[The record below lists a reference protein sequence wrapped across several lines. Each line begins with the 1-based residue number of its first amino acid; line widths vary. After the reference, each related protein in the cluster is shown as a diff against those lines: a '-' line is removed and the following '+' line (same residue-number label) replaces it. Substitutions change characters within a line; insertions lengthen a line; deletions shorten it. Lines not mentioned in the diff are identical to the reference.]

1 MLAPPQAEDVE
12 NEPTVTETSE
22 PSPAPRDAPLPFNSH
37 RADVILQSSDN
48 VRFRVRKAI
57 LSEASPVFES
67 MFGLPPEQAASDSST
82 LPVVP
87 LAEDSAVIEGLLRLC
102 YPLDTAPTD
111 PRTMDEAVAWLL
123 AARKYDMERA
133 ERYITRVMG
142 TLVSSAPLHTY
153 CLSIRYRLGED
164 LARAAATSFL
174 DEPLRTEYPFI
185 DPELK
190 HISAFAYMNLCNFHH
205 RCSAAAEA
213 AIARYLPADPKLDK
227 RCWTTCLSY
236 RDKPYC
242 PASSEWTVDGTEYT
256 VIKWFSQLIY
266 HCKLLVKDRPSG
278 NRLASHS
285 TIKKA
290 LADAWACSHCKQY
303 AWDDVQA
310 FLSLVKIQ
318 IDKAIAEVSYFVHS
332 KSPYLRCAGP
342 TGDS

>member
-1 MLAPPQAEDVE
+1 MAAGDYVTSTPRPVASQADEVEPLPSSTSSHRLYPDLGISQSLWAVTSVYHMIADACRQTYVDGTLPVLTSPQVKDGE
-12 NEPTVTETSE
+12 NEPTVTESSE
-22 PSPAPRDAPLPFNSH
+22 PSPAPRNALFPFNSP

-111 PRTMDEAVAWLL
+111 PRTIDEAVAWLL

-142 TLVSSAPLHTY
+142 TLVSSAPFHTY

-164 LARAAATSFL
+164 LARAAAASFL

-190 HISAFAYMNLCNFHH
+190 HISAFAYITLCNFHH
-205 RCSAAAEA
+205 LCSAAAEA
-213 AIARYLPADPKLDK
+213 AIAQYLPADSKLDK

-236 RDKPYC
+236 RNALCCSD
-242 PASSEWTVDGTEYT
+242 SSGWIVGWTGYA
-256 VIKWFSQLIY
+256 VIEWFSELIH
-266 HCKLLVKDRPSG
+266 HCKSVVKDRPSG
-278 NRLASHS
+278 
-285 TIKKA
+285 K
-290 LADAWACSHCKQY
+290 
-303 AWDDVQA
+303 
-310 FLSLVKIQ
+310 
-318 IDKAIAEVSYFVHS
+318 
-332 KSPYLRCAGP
+332 
-342 TGDS
+342 